1 MIVMNSDYHNC
12 NQCLEGHKSLGLSL
26 SLMLSL
32 SLPFV
37 SDMWRPTPWPTSWPT
52 LWLTPRAKADPIA
65 DPMTDLIINFMSYP
79 MTDLSANLMTNL
91 MIVPM
96 TNQNCQASFALFFDV
111 LHKSDRHD
119 GGIFGISR
127 EEFDEFKEEHA
138 TIRVYKY
145 LMCNKPNS
153 PNGVLAK
160 YRCLQRSKHRYLE
173 ATKAELHK
181 RNSSLRCILSYLQQ
195 FLHLTNSW
203 FGEHDDKKGFGRWT
217 TQAAGPVGC
226 CTIVL
231 PVTDPHQLSWQTR

>member
-1 MIVMNSDYHNC
+1 
-12 NQCLEGHKSLGLSL
+12 
-26 SLMLSL
+26 
-32 SLPFV
+32 
-37 SDMWRPTPWPTSWPT
+37 
-52 LWLTPRAKADPIA
+52 
-65 DPMTDLIINFMSYP
+65 

-119 GGIFGISR
+119 GGIFGISK

-138 TIRVYKY
+138 TIRMYKY

-181 RNSSLRCILSYLQQ
+181 RNPSLRCILSYLQQ

-203 FGEHDDKKGFGRWT
+203 KHLVWGMTTKKVLGD
-217 TQAAGPVGC
+217 GPHKQRDRSDAVR
-226 CTIVL
+226 
-231 PVTDPHQLSWQTR
+231 LSCQ